1 MPMFRTAV
9 LLPCALA
16 LVACGGGSGSLGS
29 DNVDTPE
36 QYVFDSVFVLGE
48 SSVVYREAVCH
59 QTLIVAL
66 AGAVR
71 DLQAIGGAAYRSDA
85 IPYFDDTGGEIAQR
99 DVAAILGLDAP
110 VPAPAAT
117 IGALC
122 EGRALADAFAGSA
135 PAVEHRDWN
144 TAFEGAAGYASARV
158 FLEDLV
164 ARASEQ
170 AASGSGALDAPH
182 YVSPGGIDYAQLIA
196 SFLQGAV
203 AYSRGVDGHLG
214 DDVSGSGLRAPF
226 ERSGEAPFAVLEHEW
241 DLAFGYFGAARAYG
255 DRSYAANRERAID
268 DNGDGVLDVVSELNF
283 GAARSAATRDD
294 RVALLAPTNFS
305 GRAFSG
311 FLLGRSIL
319 TAGASSVSELEQTRL
334 SALFLARDTL
344 VENWERTIA
353 ASVIHEINNL
363 LAAMDAIGSDDF
375 TIAALA
381 RAFSAMKG
389 LALGLQF
396 NPDSPVLAPLGTG
409 SSTSRFQRLHAL
421 IGDAPPCDASQ
432 CVDERDY
439 RDDLIEARGLLE
451 SVYAF
456 NADAVLAW

>member
-36 QYVFDSVFVLGE
+36 QYVFDSVFVPGE

-268 DNGDGVLDVVSELNF
+268 DNAASLKQQLAAYKHKLYTAEKQRASGGDG
-283 GAARSAATRDD
+283 G
-294 RVALLAPTNFS
+294 VA
-305 GRAFSG
+305 GG
-311 FLLGRSIL
+311 WD
-319 TAGASSVSELEQTRL
+319 SSL
-334 SALFLARDTL
+334 
-344 VENWERTIA
+344 
-353 ASVIHEINNL
+353 
-363 LAAMDAIGSDDF
+363 
-375 TIAALA
+375 
-381 RAFSAMKG
+381 
-389 LALGLQF
+389 
-396 NPDSPVLAPLGTG
+396 
-409 SSTSRFQRLHAL
+409 
-421 IGDAPPCDASQ
+421 
-432 CVDERDY
+432 
-439 RDDLIEARGLLE
+439 
-451 SVYAF
+451 
-456 NADAVLAW
+456 